1 MKPPH
6 LVDCAKTVTLPDDA
20 GKCERLVQRSRDAH
34 VLSTTENSKEEVFS
48 PQARE
53 LRVDNKRVETQ
64 GPWLISRCLFTRS
77 AHIFTNGGVSI
88 AAARAAAAV
97 LLG

>member
-6 LVDCAKTVTLPDDA
+6 LVDCAKTVMLMDDA
-20 GKCERLVQRSRDAH
+20 GKCERLAQRSSTREMH
-34 VLSTTENSKEEVFS
+34 VDEREQQRGSFP

-64 GPWLISRCLFTRS
+64 GPWLISRCLFT
-77 AHIFTNGGVSI
+77 
-88 AAARAAAAV
+88 
-97 LLG
+97 L

>member
-6 LVDCAKTVTLPDDA
+6 LVDCAKTVMLMDDA

-34 VLSTTENSKEEVFS
+34 VDEREQHKEEVFS

-77 AHIFTNGGVSI
+77 AHIHKC
-88 AAARAAAAV
+88 R
-97 LLG
+97 

>member
-1 MKPPH
+1 MESVSGWCNVREM
-6 LVDCAKTVTLPDDA
+6 LM
-20 GKCERLVQRSRDAH
+20 
-34 VLSTTENSKEEVFS
+34 STRENSKEEVFS
-48 PQARE
+48 PQTRE

-64 GPWLISRCLFTRS
+64 GPSNQAQLLFPGCVFTRN
-77 AHIFTNGGVSI
+77 AHNFTLINGVVPI

>member
-1 MKPPH
+1 M
-6 LVDCAKTVTLPDDA
+6 LMDDA
-20 GKCERLVQRSRDAH
+20 GKCERLAQRSSTREMH
-34 VLSTTENSKEEVFS
+34 VDEREQQRGSFP

-64 GPWLISRCLFTRS
+64 GPSNQAQLLFPGCVFVHAKR
-77 AHIFTNGGVSI
+77 AQFHINGVVPI

>member
-6 LVDCAKTVTLPDDA
+6 LVDCAKTVMLMDDA
-20 GKCERLVQRSRDAH
+20 GKCERLAQRS
-34 VLSTTENSKEEVFS
+34 STTTRREMHVDEREQQRGSFP

-64 GPWLISRCLFTRS
+64 GPSNQAHLLFPGCVFTRN
-77 AHIFTNGGVSI
+77 AHIFTFD
-88 AAARAAAAV
+88 
-97 LLG
+97 

>member
-1 MKPPH
+1 M
-6 LVDCAKTVTLPDDA
+6 
-20 GKCERLVQRSRDAH
+20 
-34 VLSTTENSKEEVFS
+34 STRENSKEEVFS

-64 GPWLISRCLFTRS
+64 GPWLISRCLFTRN
-77 AHIFTNGGVSI
+77 AHTFTYGGVSI